1 MEIGNNEFDEFD
13 DVTVSESNDVD
24 EFGDWNDLFEDES
37 TEEPSQESEP
47 VEEPADDLI
56 TKMLNSRGIS
66 DPSKIKFEGENGE
79 IEELDWNSLTTDE
92 QFNIL
97 SHQDEPETGLDDDE
111 IDLINKI
118 RSAQL
123 TPREYEA
130 YLMRQ
135 GAAGVQQPEEP
146 SYIIDDLT
154 DDELYVYDLQARN
167 EEITEEEALD
177 ALEKAKMSEGA
188 FSKQMKGIRE
198 EYRKLEDDRNNSQR
212 QIEEQQRQQQ
222 FEMFSNNIKNSIQ
235 NFKSIGNL
243 DIELDND
250 EMDEVAQFLLT
261 TDGAGINHFSKVLN
275 DPEWLVKMAWFAL
288 KGEDAFNNITD
299 YFTEEMKQREQ
310 ASYKRGLEDGAKQK
324 DSPKK
329 SKVVYQPKQNNN
341 KPTGRN
347 YYDIN
352 DLD

>member
-1 MEIGNNEFDEFD
+1 MEIGNNEFDDFD
-13 DVTVSESNDVD
+13 DVNVLESDFED
-24 EFGDWNDLFEDES
+24 EFGEWDDTFEEEPMEEYEDEPEQNEEE
-37 TEEPSQESEP
+37 TE
-47 VEEPADDLI
+47 DLI
-56 TKMLNSRGIS
+56 MRMLTSRGIS
-66 DPSKIKFEGENGE
+66 DPSKIKFESETGE
-79 IEELDWNSLTTDE
+79 IEEIDWNNLTVDE

-97 SHQDEPETGLDDDE
+97 NHQDEPETGLDDDE

-118 RSAQL
+118 RSARL

-130 YLMRQ
+130 YLLRQ
-135 GAAGVQQPEEP
+135 GAAGVNKPEEP

-198 EYRKLEDDRNNSQR
+198 EYKKLEDDRNSA
-212 QIEEQQRQQQ
+212 QQQ
-222 FEMFSNNIKNSIQ
+222 MEQAEKQKQFDAFSNSIKNSIL

-299 YFTEEMKQREQ
+299 YFTAEIKQREQ
-310 ASYKRGLEDGAKQK
+310 ASYKKGLEDGAKNT
-324 DSPKK
+324 PK

-341 KPTGRN
+341 NKPNDRSFYTA
-347 YYDIN
+347 D

>member
-1 MEIGNNEFDEFD
+1 MEIGNNEFDDFD
-13 DVTVSESNDVD
+13 DVNVLESNFED
-24 EFGDWNDLFEDES
+24 EFGEWDEAFGEET
-37 TEEPSQESEP
+37 TEEFDQDSEQQP
-47 VEEPADDLI
+47 EETEDLI
-56 TKMLNSRGIS
+56 MRMLTSRGIT
-66 DPSKIKFEGENGE
+66 DPSKIKFEGESGE
-79 IEELDWNSLTTDE
+79 IEEIDWNNLTVDE

-97 SHQDEPETGLDDDE
+97 NHQDAPEEGLDDDE

-118 RSAQL
+118 RSAKL
-123 TPREYEA
+123 TPKEYEA

-135 GAAGVQQPEEP
+135 GAEGVKQPEQP

-167 EEITEEEALD
+167 EDITEEEALD
-177 ALEKAKMSEGA
+177 ALEKAKMSEGT
-188 FSKQMKGIRE
+188 FSKQIKGIRE
-198 EYRKLEDDRNNSQR
+198 EYKKLEDDRNSAQ
-212 QIEEQQRQQQ
+212 QQREQAEKQKQ
-222 FEMFSNNIKNSIQ
+222 FQDFSNSIRNSIM

-299 YFTEEMKQREQ
+299 YFTAEMKQREQ
-310 ASYKRGLEDGAKQK
+310 ASYKRGLEDGA
-324 DSPKK
+324 SPK
-329 SKVVYQPKQNNN
+329 SKVVYQPKQNNK

-347 YYDIN
+347 FYDID